1 LYSRFGFRAPFIF
14 GEICTLVDLLLRL
27 LIIER
32 DVAIKWGYDP
42 ATGRDISATT
52 DLEASSTD
60 DRSDA
65 TGPSQSRLI
74 PLHSSSEQTP
84 ASVDPKEVQS
94 AVDSCAP
101 AANNSTVSPV
111 HKSLPILSIIWQIAK
126 SSRARVALM
135 VTLVSGILLSMEDPT
150 LPLRLQSLWGYNSE
164 QVGLVFIACLVPTL
178 ISSPL
183 TGFLS
188 DVIGSGYTMSISILL
203 GIPWSAILVLKKS
216 VALFIVAL
224 AFESFFLSGLGPP
237 VDAELAAISRG
248 LPDVGY
254 AHVYGAFNLISGIG
268 SIVGSLMG
276 GQVYSHIKDGWSV
289 LCYLTVG
296 CFGMCLPLVFCY
308 TGEDPPL
315 SKILRRKNR
324 LQESPVQEPTEK
336 ERPANDSAVHAA

>member
-1 LYSRFGFRAPFIF
+1 MQGNWDSQRQVSLLGKSSISFFHFMINLTAHSIIAGAPAGGLLYSRFGFRAPFIF
-14 GEICTLVDLLLRL
+14 TEICTLVDLLLRL

-135 VTLVSGILLSMEDPT
+135 VTLVSGYVVLAS
-150 LPLRLQSLWGYNSE
+150 W
-164 QVGLVFIACLVPTL
+164 
-178 ISSPL
+178 
-183 TGFLS
+183 
-188 DVIGSGYTMSISILL
+188 
-203 GIPWSAILVLKKS
+203 WS
-216 VALFIVAL
+216 
-224 AFESFFLSGLGPP
+224 
-237 VDAELAAISRG
+237 
-248 LPDVGY
+248 
-254 AHVYGAFNLISGIG
+254 
-268 SIVGSLMG
+268 
-276 GQVYSHIKDGWSV
+276 
-289 LCYLTVG
+289 C
-296 CFGMCLPLVFCY
+296 
-308 TGEDPPL
+308 
-315 SKILRRKNR
+315 
-324 LQESPVQEPTEK
+324 
-336 ERPANDSAVHAA
+336 